1 MKDIKK
7 PLLIASIVISMTI
20 LGFTAFGKRG
30 FISLLVLKQRQ
41 EKITTE
47 TENLRKEND
56 NLKSELIR
64 LQKKEYRDRI
74 IRSKMGMVKE
84 GEVIYIF
91 TPE

>member
-7 PLLIASIVISMTI
+7 PLLIASIVISMAI

-30 FISLLVLKQRQ
+30 FASLLTLKQRK
-41 EKITTE
+41 EKIAIE
-47 TENLRKEND
+47 TENLRNEND

-64 LQKKEYRDRI
+64 LQKKEYRDRT

>member
-1 MKDIKK
+1 MKDIKR
-7 PLLIASIVISMTI
+7 PLIIASIVISMTI

-30 FISLLVLKQRQ
+30 FISLLTLKQRK

-47 TENLRKEND
+47 TENLIREND

-64 LQKKEYRDRI
+64 LQKKEYRDRT

>member
-7 PLLIASIVISMTI
+7 PLLIAAIVISMTI

-30 FISLLVLKQRQ
+30 FISLLTLKQRKD
-41 EKITTE
+41 KITTE
-47 TENLRKEND
+47 TEHLRSEND
-56 NLKSELIR
+56 NLKNELIR
-64 LQKKEYRDRI
+64 LQKKEYRDRTV
-74 IRSKMGMVKE
+74 RSKMGMVKE

>member
-30 FISLLVLKQRQ
+30 FVSLLTLKQRK
-41 EKITTE
+41 ERIATE
-47 TENLRKEND
+47 TENLRNEND

-64 LQKKEYRDRI
+64 LQKKEYRDRT